1 MADQQAEA
9 DARRLAFQMV
19 GVLYHPRLA
28 ESRVM
33 AAEILEFVEGLGAS
47 AWVSSSWDG
56 EPIEDRLHNLD
67 LLIVLGGDGS
77 MIRAARLTARYNIPI
92 LGVNMGRLG
101 FLAEIQPAEWP
112 TLIKKAMLGD
122 YWIEQRMMVRAEHRR
137 SNQLLNSY
145 EALNE
150 IAISRTQLDRVVR
163 LDTYID
169 DGYLT
174 TYTADGLIISTA
186 TGSTAYALAAG
197 GPILPPELENF
208 LLVPLAPHLSL
219 DRALVLSS
227 GVTVRVSVTTGHTA
241 VLTADGQ
248 FETELANED
257 EVIMKASLQ
266 VSRFLRL
273 KEKTYFYQTLM
284 YRLGWPQ
291 TERR

>member
-1 MADQQAEA
+1 MANRQGEVSAH
-9 DARRLAFQMV
+9 RLAFQYV
-19 GVLYHPRLA
+19 GILYHPRLA

-33 AAEILEFVEGLGAS
+33 AAEILEYVEGLGAS
-47 AWVSSSWDG
+47 AWVSSAWEG
-56 EPIEDRLHNLD
+56 EPIEDRLKELD
-67 LLIVLGGDGS
+67 LLIILGGDGS
-77 MIRAARLTARYNIPI
+77 MIRAARLTANHNIPI
-92 LGVNMGRLG
+92 LGINMGRLG
-101 FLAEIQPAEWP
+101 FLTEIQPAEWP
-112 TLIKKAMLGD
+112 TLIKKALIGD
-122 YWIEQRMMVRAEHRR
+122 YWIEQRMMVQAEHRHKD
-137 SNQLLNSY
+137 QLVNSY

-150 IAISRTQLDRVVR
+150 IAINRTQLDRVVR

-169 DGYLT
+169 DGFLT

-219 DRALVLSS
+219 DRALVLSK
-227 GVTVRVSVTTGHTA
+227 GVTVRVRVSTGHTA

-257 EVIMKASLQ
+257 EVVMNASLR
-266 VSRFLRL
+266 VARFLRL
-273 KEKTYFYQTLM
+273 KEKNYFYQTLT